1 MAWPGLA
8 WPGLAWP
15 GLAWHDDL
23 YIARTLEF
31 CLSEEQHGRGNLLP
45 KMAIRQHKA
54 PRTPDVKKLGVRITR
69 SHARTKKQLSANSKR
84 HAFSIKKTTPDPFNF
99 RNVSSKCT
107 VPDDRTSKRAF
118 HIVRDTRA
126 CTSNQQAL
134 PRPSTHWIAHPKPH
148 VPKNVTPHA
157 HVHNDRK
164 FDIHCPRF
172 CSPRG
177 AEARSRRAMAEPLG
191 RVGLH
196 LLATWRE
203 TLMSRAVL
211 EGRVLAQPRAK
222 KGVGLQVAQPE
233 LAA

>member
-84 HAFSIKKTTPDPFNF
+84 HAFSIKKNDSRPLQLP
-99 RNVSSKCT
+99 
-107 VPDDRTSKRAF
+107 KRQF
-118 HIVRDTRA
+118 KMH
-126 CTSNQQAL
+126 S
-134 PRPSTHWIAHPKPH
+134 
-148 VPKNVTPHA
+148 
-157 HVHNDRK
+157 
-164 FDIHCPRF
+164 
-172 CSPRG
+172 
-177 AEARSRRAMAEPLG
+177 SRRSDLQTSLSHCSRHPGMHIQPT
-191 RVGLH
+191 R
-196 LLATWRE
+196 TPQ
-203 TLMSRAVL
+203 TLNALDRASQTPCSKKCHSSRTC
-211 EGRVLAQPRAK
+211 AQRS
-222 KGVGLQVAQPE
+222 QV
-233 LAA
+233 